1 MIPVRM
7 YQDDRQLAWGKHQ
20 HFRKI
25 KLFIAAGGFDP
36 PTNGLWALHVSSTPL
51 CLINHGYM

>member
-20 HFRKI
+20 HFPKSTIHSR
-25 KLFIAAGGFDP
+25 GV
-36 PTNGLWALHVSSTPL
+36 VSIHRPMGYGPSTLPL
-51 CLINHGYM
+51 RHSA

>member
-20 HFRKI
+20 
-25 KLFIAAGGFDP
+25 LFIAEGGFDL
-36 PTNGLWALHVSSTPL
+36 PTYGLWAKHASSAPL